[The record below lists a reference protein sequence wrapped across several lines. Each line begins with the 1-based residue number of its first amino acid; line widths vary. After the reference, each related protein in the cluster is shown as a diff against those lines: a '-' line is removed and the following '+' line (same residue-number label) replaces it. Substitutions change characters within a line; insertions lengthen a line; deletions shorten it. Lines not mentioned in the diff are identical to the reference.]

1 MEANEVQEFAK
12 QMKESGSEGGESLRS
27 ISLGISILAVL
38 VAMVTVLGHR
48 THTEAV
54 LMQSRAGDQWN
65 EYQAKKIRMD
75 NLSVDV
81 DLLALQPSNDAAAVA
96 AKTREYQAH
105 IEKWKTDLAEEQ
117 EKAREFE
124 REVTRA
130 EAKAARYDL
139 GEALLQ
145 IAVVLSSITLFT
157 RKRAYFLLGLSLG
170 VAGLVVAAP
179 TFVAYSY
186 LSSRVNTMLHE
197 MERAGIEIVHMLKD
211 SEALTG
217 IISFQQSPET
227 PTSSR
232 EAHRDR

>member
-1 MEANEVQEFAK
+1 MEADEVHEFAK
-12 QMKESGSEGGESLRS
+12 QMKEAGEEGGESLRS

-81 DLLALQPSNDAAAVA
+81 DLLSLQPSNDSAAVA
-96 AKTREYQAH
+96 AKTKEYQDH
-105 IEKWKTDLAEEQ
+105 IEKWKKDLDEEQ
-117 EKAREFE
+117 EKARDFE

-130 EAKAARYDL
+130 EAKAGHYDL

-145 IAVVLSSITLFT
+145 IAVVLCSITLFT
-157 RKRAYFLLGLSLG
+157 RNRAYFLLGLALG
-170 VAGLVVAAP
+170 A
-179 TFVAYSY
+179 
-186 LSSRVNTMLHE
+186 
-197 MERAGIEIVHMLKD
+197 AGILVAFSAFLV
-211 SEALTG
+211 S
-217 IISFQQSPET
+217 
-227 PTSSR
+227 
-232 EAHRDR
+232 